1 MEYAERGGTAV
12 ASDSAKERRDAFAD
26 EVAAFLGRNGY
37 SVERN
42 VGCSGYRIDIGVR
55 GQGKGDGYLAAI
67 ECDGDSYAS
76 ALTTRDRDELRA
88 SVLRSLGWNVIH
100 AWSADWALDRKRGED
115 RLLKE
120 LDEIRRAPD
129 GMLPVPKFTPEV
141 TFPRRRA
148 ASTAETPRVQL
159 ESVPND
165 QIRKVM
171 AEVEND
177 LGACEPDTLYRE
189 TARRFGYKTLS
200 PKARARLEG
209 VRRR

>member
-1 MEYAERGGTAV
+1 MVHVWA
-12 ASDSAKERRDAFAD
+12 
-26 EVAAFLGRNGY
+26 
-37 SVERN
+37 
-42 VGCSGYRIDIGVR
+42 
-55 GQGKGDGYLAAI
+55 
-67 ECDGDSYAS
+67 
-76 ALTTRDRDELRA
+76 
-88 SVLRSLGWNVIH
+88 
-100 AWSADWALDRKRGED
+100 ADWALDRKRGEE

-129 GMLPVPKFTPEV
+129 GMLPAPKFTPEV
-141 TFPRRRA
+141 TFPRRRP

-159 ESVPND
+159 DTVPND
-165 QIRKVM
+165 QLRKVM

-209 VRRR
+209 VRRF